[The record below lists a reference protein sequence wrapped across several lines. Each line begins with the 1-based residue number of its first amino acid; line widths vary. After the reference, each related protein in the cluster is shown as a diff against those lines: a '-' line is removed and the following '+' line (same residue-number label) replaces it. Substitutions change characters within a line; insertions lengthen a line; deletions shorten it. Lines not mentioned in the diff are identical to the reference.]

1 MAAPAAAQ
9 GQRFLIDPE
18 ATQVTVNV
26 GRSGLL
32 AFAGHTHEI
41 AAPAIAGEVWF
52 DTTEIARSS
61 VTIEFDAAALRV
73 TGKGEPAEDVP
84 EVQEVMLGE
93 RVLDVQQYPTIRFQ
107 STRVTAGG
115 QAGDVLDLRVAGE
128 LTLHGVTREVTLPI
142 EVRVASDGLT
152 AAGTVRVR
160 QTDFGISP
168 VTAGAGTVRV
178 RDEVEIVFRIVA
190 RLSPG

>member
-1 MAAPAAAQ
+1 MAASAAAQ
-9 GQRFLIDPE
+9 GERFQVDPE

-41 AAPAIAGEVWF
+41 AAPAIAGEILF
-52 DTTEIARSS
+52 DRAEIARSS
-61 VTIEFDAAALRV
+61 VTLEFDAAALRV
-73 TGKGEPAEDVP
+73 TGQGEPAEDVP
-84 EVQEVMLGE
+84 EVQQVMVSE

-107 STRVTAGG
+107 SDRVAAGD
-115 QAGDVLDLRVAGE
+115 QAGDALDLRVAGQ
-128 LTLHGVTREVTLPI
+128 LTLHGVTRPVTLPV
-142 EVRVASDGLT
+142 EVRVTSDGLT
-152 AAGTVRVR
+152 AAGTVRIR
-160 QTDFGISP
+160 QSDFGIRP

-190 RLSPG
+190 RLLPG